1 MKNQLD
7 PNDIVHLNRFATAF
21 CEMMEKDE
29 PTGLILHDR
38 NDGADLHISDRSG
51 TIQTTISGD
60 AYQTNDPVLE
70 YCVALAC
77 LIKEHTTVV
86 DSLLKSSSFDLS
98 KTMHHVQIYEPELYN
113 QLVGDSAYVSK
124 VWLTHF
130 ERISSLVQDKT
141 EGRMSSNWNGLM
153 GPIAALKS
161 NEWSFGK
168 ELELALQRNY
178 IEDIRVCVELGE
190 VTYVEF
196 ICHPPMPIFP
206 STHSVAQYLQFYLNI
221 VNGTTNNPATLGI
234 LNKTHIFSLPRL
246 MISDN
251 LDLISDELANLLRMV
266 TGGISRDGIGT
277 RNTVGS
283 GIVNPNTGYS
293 VHPFFNPN
301 KSDWDFTGDTIK
313 PMAFSTGSY
322 DSTLRGVGGMPMAF
336 DEALVISD
344 IIDEYNAEDG
354 GVSSEVANIA
364 ELAIRIQSKPE
375 TFAHIARRLDGVV
388 RPLMSAALN
397 HGKQPS
403 PTLVQLMRMYDVYR
417 QYKQIF

>member
-1 MKNQLD
+1 MKNQID

-38 NDGADLHISDRSG
+38 KEGADLYISDRSG
-51 TIQTTISGD
+51 IIQTTIR
-60 AYQTNDPVLE
+60 YRQNQTLDPVLE

-313 PMAFSTGSY
+313 PMAF
-322 DSTLRGVGGMPMAF
+322 

-344 IIDEYNAEDG
+344 IIDEYNAEGG